1 MSVLKDNEAGT
12 TIVFFTILGEF
23 EGNELSIT
31 VGKNDGESWRAR
43 KDSLHHEPKKDQD
56 LRTYLN

>member
-23 EGNELSIT
+23 EGNELGIT
-31 VGKNDGESWRAR
+31 VGKNDGDSWRAR
-43 KDSLHHEPKKDQD
+43 KDSLNHEQ
-56 LRTYLN
+56 